1 MKLSFTMTKKIN
13 ILISSLFL
21 VFTLVIAIVTG
32 KQFYDFRNYKTE
44 VYVREGIKTEKLSK
58 YFPKLEGTIGDSEIY
73 IIEGEEEGGSLL
85 IIGGT
90 HPNEPAG
97 QLTSILFLENL
108 EVKKGKVFII
118 TEANRS
124 AYAHSYPQEGAPF
137 FYTIE
142 TNYGERKFKFGAR
155 ATSPSDQWPFPD
167 VYVHKSSGQK
177 MSSHDT
183 RNLNRAYP
191 GDPNGTYTEQV
202 AYAIKELIVQN
213 DITITIDLH
222 EASPEYL
229 TNNAI
234 VAHDRA
240 IGIADPVASMVL
252 INYFNI
258 KAELSPK
265 NLRGLSHR
273 ELGDHTKSLVF
284 LLETSNASQGKYRGR
299 FTEDLIVTGEDKF
312 YKKAEELGLLYAAPV
327 HINERVG
334 RHTQS
339 ILEIINFYNNYW
351 VNKGR
356 VREDGYV
363 YQPIELANIPN
374 YNDILNNGVGYY
386 LKEIK

>member
-1 MKLSFTMTKKIN
+1 M
-13 ILISSLFL
+13 
-21 VFTLVIAIVTG
+21 
-32 KQFYDFRNYKTE
+32 
-44 VYVREGIKTEKLSK
+44 
-58 YFPKLEGTIGDSEIY
+58 PKLEGTIGDSEIY

-108 EVKKGKVFII
+108 EVKKGKVFIV

-222 EASPEYL
+222 ESLNNYL
-229 TNNAI
+229 NPPY
-234 VAHDRA
+234 
-240 IGIADPVASMVL
+240 IGNQVIAG
-252 INYFNI
+252 N
-258 KAELSPK
+258 PK
-265 NLRGLSHR
+265 SAFYAM
-273 ELGDHTKSLVF
+273 SLVAEFNQKYQTPNNVPFIKDEKPKDGSINQYCSQDQNRIVFTFETDRSLKLEERIRQQLTLIDIF
-284 LLETSNASQGKYRGR
+284 LNQ
-299 FTEDLIVTGEDKF
+299 
-312 YKKAEELGLLYAAPV
+312 
-327 HINERVG
+327 
-334 RHTQS
+334 
-339 ILEIINFYNNYW
+339 
-351 VNKGR
+351 
-356 VREDGYV
+356 
-363 YQPIELANIPN
+363 
-374 YNDILNNGVGYY
+374 
-386 LKEIK
+386 IKPS